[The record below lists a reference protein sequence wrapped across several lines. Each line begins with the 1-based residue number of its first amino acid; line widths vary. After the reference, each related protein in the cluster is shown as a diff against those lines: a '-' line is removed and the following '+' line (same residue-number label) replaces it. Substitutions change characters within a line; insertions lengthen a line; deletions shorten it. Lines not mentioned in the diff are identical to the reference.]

1 MAFLNACPKLLL
13 LLAHRSEL
21 LLLRTLYLSLD
32 ALVELEVSRDS
43 FLSLKLYQVLLHNF
57 LGIHDLIL
65 QARLLGDGHTEL
77 GELEEDLEV
86 REEVN
91 HISSVGGVTDSLK
104 DVTLVTISIHVNA
117 LRDTLEPLAIA
128 INGTALLN
136 LLAIDDIARKDFFTI
151 LSEACASVVEDH
163 HADGVK
169 DSAGSA
175 ANGALVS

>member
-1 MAFLNACPKLLL
+1 ML

-32 ALVELEVSRDS
+32 ALVEHEVIGDG
-43 FLSLKLYQVLLHNF
+43 FLSLKLYQVLLHN
-57 LGIHDLIL
+57 LLSIRDLIL
-65 QARLLGDGHTEL
+65 QARLLGKSHTEL

-91 HISSVGGVTDSLK
+91 HIGSVGRVTDSRK
-104 DVTLVTISIHVNA
+104 DVTLITITIHVNA
-117 LRDTLEPLAIA
+117 LCDTLEPLAIA
-128 INGTALLN
+128 INGIAFLN
-136 LLAIDDIARKDFFTI
+136 LLAIDDIALKDFITI

-163 HADGVK
+163 HADCVK